1 MKLNTE
7 QIRTITHG
15 AEYVTET
22 DEGRVKFHRFT
33 AEQEQVY
40 KECGNAD
47 FFQKTFSTA
56 GVQLVFRTD
65 SETLFL
71 KVKTEKSSSRTFFS
85 HDVLVNGKR
94 IGSLDNFSDRPLPQ
108 NYINASFPMGVFSK
122 QFDIGAGEKEVR
134 ILFPFSVVSEVEE
147 LSLSEGATVEP
158 LKPEK
163 RIVFFGDSITHGYD
177 AVHVENRYAAK
188 VASALHAEEFNKGI
202 GGEFFYPPLAEAKE
216 PFEPD
221 YIVVAYGT
229 NDWSQRSRERFEENC
244 PKFYAALARNYP
256 NSKIFALTPIWR
268 KDHLEHRDFGSFF
281 DVEKII
287 RSIAEKHENIIC
299 ISGWDFVPKDEKYFS
314 DLRLHPNDAGFAF
327 YADNLVKAIK
337 ESADVF
343 C

>member
-1 MKLNTE
+1 MKLDIE
-7 QIRTITHG
+7 QIREITQG
-15 AEYVTET
+15 AEYITET

-33 AEQEQVY
+33 AEQECLY
-40 KECGNAD
+40 EECGNAD
-47 FFQKTFSTA
+47 FFQKTFATA
-56 GVQLVFRTD
+56 GVQLAFRTD
-65 SETLFL
+65 SKEIFL
-71 KVKTEKSSSRTFFS
+71 KVRTEKSSSRTFFS
-85 HDVLVNGKR
+85 HDVLVNGER

-108 NYINASFPMGVFSK
+108 DYISAAFPLGVFSK
-122 QFDIGAGEKEVR
+122 QFDLGTGEKEVR

-147 LSLSEGATVEP
+147 VSLSEGATVEP

-202 GGEFFYPPLAEAKE
+202 GGEIFYPPLAEAKE

-229 NDWSQRSRERFEENC
+229 NDWSQRSRERFDEKC
-244 PKFYAALARNYP
+244 PKFYAALERNYP

-268 KDHLEHRDFGSFF
+268 KDHLEHHAFGSFF

-327 YADNLVKAIK
+327 YADNLIKAIK